1 MKLKGHSPRHVA
13 PLYSE
18 NLASRSMN
26 DKAQGRATV
35 DDFAL
40 CPLAQNSTNVLARH
54 IGQGSQVILAN
65 PVSDQELVR
74 RPGGF
79 SQMFCKL
86 QQVSRLL
93 AE

>member
-1 MKLKGHSPRHVA
+1 V
-13 PLYSE
+13 
-18 NLASRSMN
+18 N

>member
-1 MKLKGHSPRHVA
+1 V
-13 PLYSE
+13 
-18 NLASRSMN
+18 N

-40 CPLAQNSTNVLARH
+40 RPLAHDPAGVLARDM
-54 IGQGSQVILAN
+54 GQGSQVILAN

-79 SQMFCKL
+79 SQMF
-86 QQVSRLL
+86 
-93 AE
+93 